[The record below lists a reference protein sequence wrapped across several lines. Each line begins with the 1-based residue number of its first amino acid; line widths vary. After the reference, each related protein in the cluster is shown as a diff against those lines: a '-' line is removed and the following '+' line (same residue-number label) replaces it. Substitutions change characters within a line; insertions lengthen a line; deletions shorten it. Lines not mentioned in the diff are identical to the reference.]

1 MDFKEWQR
9 YYLEIVSQFGF
20 DIGVDVDAAML
31 LLDLVKG
38 KDIVPVDDVRK
49 LIEDKDIYVFGGA
62 GTLKEHLEHFKF
74 PGTLISADG
83 ATTALVKKGLRPDLI
98 VTDLDG
104 KVEDQM
110 AMNKKGAI
118 VLPHA
123 HGDNMPALKKWVP
136 KFTGP
141 ILPTCQ
147 VAPQPPLVNFG
158 GFTDGD
164 RAVFLADH
172 FKAKNIYLVGFDF
185 EGKDSA
191 FKQMDKVK
199 LKKLDWAHVL
209 IAMLDN
215 PAIQFIEDRDGPGK
229 ARTDDKQCKD
239 D

>member
-1 MDFKEWQR
+1 MDFGEWQK
-9 YYLEIVSQFGF
+9 YYLEIVNQFGF
-20 DIGVDVDAAML
+20 DIGQDVEAAML
-31 LLDLVKG
+31 LIELVKG
-38 KDIVPVDDVRK
+38 KKIVKVDEVRK
-49 LIEDKDIYVFGGA
+49 RIEGKDVYVFGGA
-62 GTLKEHLEHFKF
+62 GTLKEHLKMYEF

-83 ATTALVKKGLRPDLI
+83 ATSALVNKGLRPDLI

-104 KVEDQM
+104 KVEDQVDS
-110 AMNKKGAI
+110 NKKGTI

-147 VAPQPPLVNFG
+147 VAPPPPLVNFG

-191 FKQMDKVK
+191 FKKMDKVK

-215 PAIQFIEDRDGPGK
+215 PALQFIEDKEGPRPK
-229 ARTDDKQCKD
+229 KSNDENCEDA
-239 D
+239 

>member
-1 MDFKEWQR
+1 MDFKEWQK
-9 YYLEIVSQFGF
+9 YYLEIVNQFGF
-20 DIGVDVDAAML
+20 DIGQDVDAAML
-31 LLDLVKG
+31 LIDLVKG
-38 KDIVPVDDVRK
+38 KHLAPVDDVRK
-49 LIEDKDIYVFGGA
+49 LIEGKEVYVFGGA
-62 GTLKEHLEHFKF
+62 GTLKEHLEKFEF

-83 ATTALVKKGLRPDLI
+83 ATTALVKKGLMPHLI

-104 KVEDQM
+104 RIEDQI

-136 KFTGP
+136 KLPGS

-172 FKAKNIYLVGFDF
+172 FGAKDIYLVGFDF
-185 EGKDSA
+185 EGKESA
-191 FKQMDKVK
+191 FKTMDKAK

-215 PAIQFIEDRDGPGK
+215 PVIKFIDERDSPDK
-229 ARTDDKQCKD
+229 ARSDDCED
-239 D
+239 G

>member
-1 MDFKEWQR
+1 MDFKEWQK
-9 YYLEIVSQFGF
+9 YYLEIVNQFGF
-20 DIGVDVDAAML
+20 DIGQDIEAAML
-31 LLDLVKG
+31 LIDLVKG
-38 KDIVPVDDVRK
+38 KDIVPVDKVEGLIAGKDV
-49 LIEDKDIYVFGGA
+49 YVFGGA
-62 GTLKEHLEHFKF
+62 GTLNEHLKRYEF

-83 ATTALVKKGLRPDLI
+83 ATTALVKKGLMPDLI

-104 KVEDQM
+104 RMEDQV

-123 HGDNMPALKKWVP
+123 HGDNMPALRKWVP
-136 KFTGP
+136 KITGP

-147 VAPQPPLVNFG
+147 VAPPPPLVNFG

-191 FKQMDKVK
+191 FKTMDKVK

-215 PAIQFIEDRDGPGK
+215 PAIQFIEDRGGPRK
-229 ARTDDKQCKD
+229 AKADDEGCED
-239 D
+239 R